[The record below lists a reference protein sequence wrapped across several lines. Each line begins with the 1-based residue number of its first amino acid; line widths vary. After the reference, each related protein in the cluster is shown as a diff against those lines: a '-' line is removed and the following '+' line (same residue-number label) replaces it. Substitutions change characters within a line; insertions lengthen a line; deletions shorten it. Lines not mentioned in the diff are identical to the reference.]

1 MTDFEIKQQSGV
13 DKIGSSISVDSDF
26 QDFRYFPK
34 YLDNSSADKLLETLL
49 ERNQWEREILKIYGK
64 SISAPRLTSWFSDPM
79 VSYRY
84 SGKKRFGKPLTPE
97 LFQLRQILNAHLNVH
112 FNFVLANFY
121 RDGKDYVGWHA
132 DDEPDLGSRPL
143 IASISLG
150 ESRRFRV
157 RHNSRKVTESIDLV
171 HGSLLIMRGQSQS
184 HFKHCLA
191 KTKRLVNSR
200 INLTFRTIQSI
211 V

>member
-1 MTDFEIKQQSGV
+1 MAQFEIKQQSSANEN
-13 DKIGSSISVDSDF
+13 GSSISVDSDF
-26 QDFRYFPK
+26 QDFSYFPK
-34 YLDNSSADKLLETLL
+34 YLDNSSSDKLLETLL
-49 ERNQWEREILKIYGK
+49 ERNQWEREIFKIYGK

-84 SGKKRFGKPLTPE
+84 SGKKRIGKPFTPE
-97 LFQLRQILNAHLNVH
+97 LFQLRQILNARLNVH

-171 HGSLLIMRGQSQS
+171 HGSLLIMRGQSHS

>member
-1 MTDFEIKQQSGV
+1 MAQFEIKQQSSANEN
-13 DKIGSSISVDSDF
+13 GSSISVDSDF
-26 QDFRYFPK
+26 QDFSYFPK
-34 YLDNSSADKLLETLL
+34 YLDNSSADKLFETLL

-84 SGKKRFGKPLTPE
+84 SGKKRIGKPFTPE
-97 LFQLRQILNAHLNVH
+97 IFQLRQILNARLNVH

>member
-1 MTDFEIKQQSGV
+1 VTDFEIKQQSGV

-49 ERNQWEREILKIYGK
+49 ERTQWEREILKIYGK

-84 SGKKRFGKPLTPE
+84 SGKKRFGKPFTPE
-97 LFQLRQILNAHLNVH
+97 LFQLRQILNARLNVH

>member
-1 MTDFEIKQQSGV
+1 MAQFEIKQQSSANEN
-13 DKIGSSISVDSDF
+13 GSSISVDSDF
-26 QDFRYFPK
+26 QDFSYFPK
-34 YLDNSSADKLLETLL
+34 YLDNSSSDKLLETLL
-49 ERNQWEREILKIYGK
+49 ERNQWEREIFKIYGK

-84 SGKKRFGKPLTPE
+84 SGKKRIGKPFTPE